1 MKVLIITNSFM
12 REISELLRIAAA
24 QGWPHEF
31 TVIMPDKQPSP
42 ALPPSVTLLRRKL
55 FFGQHIRAACFSPRL
70 LFDIRRLRPDILHI
84 FEEYSGVIAW
94 QSVVFRNACSPRSR
108 VMVYSAENI
117 SGNVSRAFRPAM
129 RCVSR
134 YADLAF
140 VCSESVRN
148 TLQAEGFR
156 KPIEVIPLGV
166 NTDMFRKMPN
176 SALKSQLGLDGK
188 FVIGYVGRLLEIKGV
203 FLLLDLLRQLPE
215 DVNLLIVGG
224 GADEARFCREIA
236 RNGLAQRVRLVGNL
250 AYERVPDYLSCMDV
264 GVVPSLTTPRWKEQ
278 FGRAIIEFMSCEVP
292 VIGSDS
298 GSIPEVIGTA
308 GQLFQEGD
316 TQELAAMIMR
326 LKAFCEEREFMSA
339 AGRERVLRL
348 YSVDVMSERFRAI
361 YDALSQ

>member
-1 MKVLIITNSFM
+1 MKVLIITNNFM

-24 QGWPHEF
+24 QGWSHEF
-31 TVIMPDKQPSP
+31 TVIMPEKQPSP
-42 ALPPSVTLLRRKL
+42 ALPPNVTLLRRKL

-70 LFDIRRLRPDILHI
+70 LFDIRRLCPDILHI

-94 QSVVFRNACSPRSR
+94 QAVAFRNACSPRSR

-117 SGNVSRAFRPAM
+117 YGNVSRAFRPAI

-134 YADLAF
+134 HADLAF

-188 FVIGYVGRLLEIKGV
+188 FVIGYIGRLLEIKGV

-215 DVNLLIVGG
+215 HVNLLIVGG
-224 GADEARFCREIA
+224 GDEARFRREIA

-250 AYERVPDYLSCMDV
+250 AYERLPDYLNCMDV

-298 GSIPEVIGTA
+298 GSITEVIGTA
-308 GQLFQEGD
+308 DQLFQEGD

-326 LKAFCEEREFMSA
+326 LKASCEEREFMSA
-339 AGRERVLRL
+339 AGRERVLQL
-348 YSVDVMSERFRAI
+348 YSVDVMAERFRAI